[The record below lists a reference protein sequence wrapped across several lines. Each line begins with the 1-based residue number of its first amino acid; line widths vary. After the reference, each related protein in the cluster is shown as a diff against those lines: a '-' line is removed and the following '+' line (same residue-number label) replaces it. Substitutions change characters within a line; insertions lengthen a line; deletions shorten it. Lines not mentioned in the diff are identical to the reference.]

1 MVMVQLRDYQS
12 QIADQATAILQSS
25 QFVYL
30 ALEVRTGKTLTSLQ
44 IASQCGATSVLFVT
58 KKKAIG
64 SIQSDYDK
72 LSPGYSL
79 EVVNYESL
87 HKVQMSSLQV
97 LILDEAHCFGKFPK
111 PSKRAKDVKAIIDK
125 HRCKAIYLSGTP
137 SPESYSQ
144 MYHQMW
150 VLGSASP
157 FAAYTNFYK
166 WAKDYVDIKQRKI
179 NSLFINDYSHGIQE
193 KIDARMKP
201 YLISFTQQEAGFESS
216 VEEEILRVDMP
227 EIVSKLCDDL
237 VRDRVIE
244 GKKEIILADTGAKL
258 MQKLHQLCSGTII
271 FESGASMMVSDF
283 KAKFIRERFA
293 GKRIAIFYKFK
304 AELTA
309 IELEFGDSVTTDLAT
324 FQNGLC
330 NNFAVQI
337 VTGREG
343 INLSVADHI
352 VFYNID
358 FSATSY
364 FQAKDRMTTKDRMH
378 NKVYWVFAKGGIEE
392 KIYKVVQKKKNFTIS
407 HFKSA
412 YKLLSLQTH
421 VNRAT
426 GTN

>member
-1 MVMVQLRDYQS
+1 MNIELRDYQK

-44 IASQCGATSVLFVT
+44 IASQVGATSVLFVT
-58 KKKAIG
+58 KKKAIA
-64 SIQSDYDK
+64 SIQGDYDK
-72 LSPGYSL
+72 LAPGYSI
-79 EVVNYESL
+79 EIVNYESL
-87 HKVQMSSLQV
+87 HKVSLQV
-97 LILDEAHCFGKFPK
+97 IDMMILDESHCFSKFPK

-150 VLGSASP
+150 VLGSDSP

-179 NSLFINDYSHGIQE
+179 NSLFINDYSHGIQD
-193 KIDARMKP
+193 KIESRMKK
-201 YLISFTQQEAGFESS
+201 YLISFTQKEAGFESS

-271 FESGASMMVSDF
+271 FESGASMIVSDF

-304 AELTA
+304 AELMA
-309 IELEFGDSVTTDLAT
+309 IELAFGDSVTTDLAT
-324 FQNGLC
+324 FQNGDC
-330 NNFAVQI
+330 DNFAIQI

-378 NKVYWVFAKGGIEE
+378 NKVYWVFTKGGIEE

-407 HFKSA
+407 HFKSS

-421 VNRAT
+421 VNRTT

>member
-1 MVMVQLRDYQS
+1 MIQLRDYQK

-44 IASQCGATSVLFVT
+44 IASQVGATSVLFVT
-58 KKKAIG
+58 KKKAIA
-64 SIQSDYDK
+64 SIQGDYDK
-72 LSPGYSL
+72 LAPGYSL
-79 EVVNYESL
+79 EIVNYESL
-87 HKVQMSSLQV
+87 HKVSLQV
-97 LILDEAHCFGKFPK
+97 IDMMILDESHCFSKFPK

-157 FAAYTNFYK
+157 FAAYANFYK

-201 YLISFTQQEAGFESS
+201 YIISFTQKEAGFESS

-271 FESGASMMVSDF
+271 FESGASMIVSDF

-304 AELTA
+304 AELMA
-309 IELEFGDSVTTDLAT
+309 IELAFGDSVTTDLAT

-330 NNFAVQI
+330 DNFAIQI

-378 NKVYWVFAKGGIEE
+378 NKVYWVFTKGGIEE

-407 HFKSA
+407 HFKSS

-421 VNRAT
+421 VNRTT